1 MKNKVLIIIIS
12 TISLIFTLCL
22 ITNAKIFIREYDY
35 NTNILIGNLISEIKE
50 EYPEL
55 DTNKLVSILNKDQ
68 LENNLNIL
76 EEYGIDIQ
84 NESISLSN
92 QRIINKMI
100 ISSFIII
107 ILFVLTIIISILVY
121 NIIFNKKI
129 NKITNYVEEINKKN
143 YKLDILSNKENS
155 ISLLQNEIYKTM
167 VMLKEAADNSSN
179 DKIQLKDSLS
189 DISHQLKTP
198 LTSISIMLDNI
209 IDDPDMKRDVREDFI
224 RDIKREINNINFLV
238 QNILKLS
245 KFDATTINFSSEY
258 IHVKD
263 LIAESVRNVSAL
275 SDLKNVKVEVKCDKS
290 MKIKGD
296 FKWEIEALTNIIK
309 NSIEHATSDSTVT
322 ITATDNRI
330 FGIISIN
337 NKGETIPKKE
347 ISHIFERFYKG
358 TNSNKDSVGIGLAL
372 AKTIIEHD
380 GGTISVE
387 SQDNETE
394 FKIKYFN

>member
-1 MKNKVLIIIIS
+1 M
-12 TISLIFTLCL
+12 
-22 ITNAKIFIREYDY
+22 
-35 NTNILIGNLISEIKE
+35 
-50 EYPEL
+50 
-55 DTNKLVSILNKDQ
+55 
-68 LENNLNIL
+68 
-76 EEYGIDIQ
+76 
-84 NESISLSN
+84 
-92 QRIINKMI
+92 
-100 ISSFIII
+100 
-107 ILFVLTIIISILVY
+107 
-121 NIIFNKKI
+121 
-129 NKITNYVEEINKKN
+129 
-143 YKLDILSNKENS
+143 
-155 ISLLQNEIYKTM
+155 
-167 VMLKEAADNSSN
+167 
-179 DKIQLKDSLS
+179 
-189 DISHQLKTP
+189 
-198 LTSISIMLDNI
+198 
-209 IDDPDMKRDVREDFI
+209 
-224 RDIKREINNINFLV
+224 

-245 KFDATTINFSSEY
+245 KFEANTINFSSEY

-347 ISHIFERFYKG
+347 IPHIFERFYKG

-394 FKIKYFN
+394 FKLYR

>member
-12 TISLIFTLCL
+12 TLSLIFTLCL
-22 ITNAKIFIREYDY
+22 LNNTRVCIQEYDY
-35 NTNILIGNLISEIKE
+35 NYNILISNLISEIKA
-50 EYPEL
+50 EYPEI
-55 DTNKLVSILNKDQ
+55 DTNKLVKILNEDK
-68 LENNLNIL
+68 LEYKSDLL
-76 EEYGIDIQ
+76 KEYGIDIQ

-92 QRIINKMI
+92 QHIINKML
-100 ISSFIII
+100 ISFG
-107 ILFVLTIIISILVY
+107 IISILYVLSITISILIY
-121 NIIFNKKI
+121 NTIINKKI
-129 NKITNYVEEINKKN
+129 HKITNYVEEINKKN

-209 IDDPDMKRDVREDFI
+209 IDDPDMKSDVREDFI
-224 RDIKREINNINFLV
+224 IDIKREINNINFLV

-245 KFDATTINFSSEY
+245 KFDANTINFASEY
-258 IHVKD
+258 ILVKD
-263 LIAESVRNVSAL
+263 IVDESVKNVLAL
-275 SDLKNVKVEVKCDKS
+275 SDLKNVRVEVKCDKS

-309 NSIEHATSDSTVT
+309 NSIEHADPESTVT
-322 ITATDNRI
+322 ITTIDNRI
-330 FGIISIN
+330 FGIISIKN
-337 NKGETIPKKE
+337 TGKSIPKKE
-347 ISHIFERFYKG
+347 ITHIFERFYKG
-358 TNSNKDSVGIGLAL
+358 ENSSKDSVGIGLAL

-387 SQDNETE
+387 SKDNETE